1 MAEDDR
7 TPTVR
12 KGQGSTKLTKEEFQ
26 RRVRERFSDPEFESV
41 SAEVDRII
49 DVAWTGYDKYRKNP
63 RTRKAGSL
71 DRAEKFFE
79 EVRNAARSLLVAVQ
93 DVRAGRLPPDH
104 GVHSPRP
111 K

>member
-63 RTRKAGSL
+63 RTRKAGPEFADPDFEL
-71 DRAEKFFE
+71 PIEWLETRDRIREAE
-79 EVRNAARSLLVAVQ
+79 
-93 DVRAGRLPPDH
+93 GR
-104 GVHSPRP
+104 R
-111 K
+111 